1 MQAAPCGGNS
11 LTVEGRMKGSLRIA
25 AGVAGAVAGFIGTI
39 GLLELTG
46 FGNRAD
52 PITTGLLV
60 VFVIAPGGA
69 IAGLVLAT
77 KLTTHKDAD
86 VGSLARNSLKSL
98 GVVALLCVAA
108 GGTYLAYAYTTAT
121 PWLNPNASN
130 PLLVFEVRFPAGV
143 TVPTSLQGIAIELQ
157 TDLNTMPGEVTP
169 AGFYRD
175 GDQPVIAGEVELAFR
190 TSHRQL
196 AVNIERQPT
205 RIYPIGLSAKA
216 PHTPEF
222 GTWRRLADGSEI
234 RYRAKWPGKT

>member
-1 MQAAPCGGNS
+1 MKNS
-11 LTVEGRMKGSLRIA
+11 SRIA
-25 AGVAGAVAGFIGTI
+25 AGVAGAVGGYVATFVLFA
-39 GLLELTG
+39 LLD

-52 PITTGLLV
+52 PITSGLLAL
-60 VFVIAPGGA
+60 FVYSPIGA

-77 KLTTHKDAD
+77 KLTMRSGNAENT
-86 VGSLARNSLKSL
+86 GGLARNSLKSL
-98 GVVALLCVAA
+98 GVVVVLCVAA
-108 GGTYLAYAYTTAT
+108 GTGYYIYAVTTAT

-130 PLLVFEVRFPAGV
+130 PLLVFEVRLPAGV
-143 TVPTSLQGIAIELQ
+143 TVPNSPQGITIELQ
-157 TDLNTMPGEVTP
+157 TDLNTMPGELTP

-175 GDQPVIAGEVELAFR
+175 GDQSVIAGEVELAFR

>member
-1 MQAAPCGGNS
+1 MKNS
-11 LTVEGRMKGSLRIA
+11 SRIA
-25 AGVAGAVAGFIGTI
+25 VGVAGAVAGYVATFMLFS
-39 GLLELTG
+39 LLD

-52 PITTGLLV
+52 PITSGLLGL
-60 VFVIAPGGA
+60 FFYSPIGA
-69 IAGLVLAT
+69 IAGALLASRLVT
-77 KLTTHKDAD
+77 RSGEGAD
-86 VGSLARNSLKSL
+86 NGGVARNSLKSL
-98 GVVALLCVAA
+98 GVVALLCATA
-108 GGTYLAYAYTTAT
+108 IGIDIAYAYATAT

-143 TVPTSLQGIAIELQ
+143 TVPTSQQGITIELQ
-157 TDLNTMPGEVTP
+157 TDLNTMPGDVTP

-196 AVNIERQPT
+196 AVTIEGQPS
-205 RIYPIGLSAKA
+205 RIYPIDLTARA

>member
-1 MQAAPCGGNS
+1 MKNS
-11 LTVEGRMKGSLRIA
+11 SRIA
-25 AGVAGAVAGFIGTI
+25 AGVAGAVAGYVAIFVLFS
-39 GLLELTG
+39 LLD

-52 PITTGLLV
+52 PITSGLLGL
-60 VFVIAPGGA
+60 FVYSPVGA
-69 IAGLVLAT
+69 VAGAVLASWLVT
-77 KLTTHKDAD
+77 RSGKHTSN
-86 VGSLARNSLKSL
+86 GSVARTSLKSL

-108 GGTYLAYAYTTAT
+108 AATYIAYAYATAT
-121 PWLNPNASN
+121 PWLNRNGNN
-130 PLLVFEVRFPAGV
+130 PLLVFEVRFPAGA
-143 TVPTSLQGIAIELQ
+143 TVPTSAQGITIELQ

-169 AGFYRD
+169 AAFYRD

-196 AVNIERQPT
+196 AVTIPGQPS
-205 RIYPIGLSAKA
+205 RIYPIGLSAWA

>member
-1 MQAAPCGGNS
+1 MKNS
-11 LTVEGRMKGSLRIA
+11 SRIA
-25 AGVAGAVAGFIGTI
+25 VGVAGAVAGYVATFMLFS
-39 GLLELTG
+39 LLD

-52 PITTGLLV
+52 PITSGLLGL
-60 VFVIAPGGA
+60 FFYSPIGA
-69 IAGLVLAT
+69 IAGALLASWLVT
-77 KLTTHKDAD
+77 RSGEGAD
-86 VGSLARNSLKSL
+86 NGGVARNSLKSL
-98 GVVALLCVAA
+98 GVVALLCATA
-108 GGTYLAYAYTTAT
+108 IGIYIAYAYATAT

-143 TVPTSLQGIAIELQ
+143 TVPTSPQGITIELQ
-157 TDLNTMPGEVTP
+157 TDLNTMPGDVTP

-196 AVNIERQPT
+196 AVTIEGQPS
-205 RIYPIGLSAKA
+205 RIYPIDLTARA

>member
-1 MQAAPCGGNS
+1 MKNS
-11 LTVEGRMKGSLRIA
+11 SRIA
-25 AGVAGAVAGFIGTI
+25 VGVAGAVAGYVATFVLFSLID
-39 GLLELTG
+39 

-52 PITTGLLV
+52 PITSGLLGL
-60 VFVIAPGGA
+60 FFYSPIGA
-69 IAGLVLAT
+69 IAGAMLASWLVT
-77 KLTTHKDAD
+77 RSGKDAGKGD
-86 VGSLARNSLKSL
+86 VARNSLKSL
-98 GVVALLCVAA
+98 GVVVLLCAA
-108 GGTYLAYAYTTAT
+108 GIGIYIAYAYATAT

-143 TVPTSLQGIAIELQ
+143 TVPTSPQGIAIELQ

-169 AGFYRD
+169 TAFYRD

-190 TSHRQL
+190 TSHRQF
-196 AVNIERQPT
+196 AVNIQGQPS
-205 RIYPIGLSAKA
+205 RIYPIDLTARA